1 MDVFKIGLI
10 ILAAA
15 AAACAGAVV
24 LKVADGEA
32 FYYGQVSFFSP
43 NGKLPYGEGESAVK
57 REILENGSRIVETVT
72 QPGRAP
78 GMRAVEIVTV
88 LKRRGKT
95 LAYDA
100 SDAGA
105 TFSGRLI
112 FKDASLKAW
121 TYDIKLKE
129 GGTIT
134 GTGELTPAGI
144 KTSKL
149 LSGTARPML
158 IKEDLG
164 VIKPA
169 EYARR
174 VAEMA
179 PARGAE

>member
-1 MDVFKIGLI
+1 MDVLKLGLI

-24 LKVADGEA
+24 LKVQNGEA

-43 NGKLPYGEGESAVK
+43 NGKLPYGETESAVK
-57 REILENGSRIVETVT
+57 REVLENGARIVETVT

-78 GMRAVEIVTV
+78 GMRPVEIVTE

-100 SDAGA
+100 ADAGG
-105 TFSGRLI
+105 TFTGRLV
-112 FKDASLKAW
+112 FKDAELKAW
-121 TYDIKLKE
+121 TYDIKLKA
-129 GGTIT
+129 GGTIK

-144 KTSKL
+144 KTAKQL
-149 LSGTARPML
+149 AGTASPML

-164 VIKPA
+164 VIKAA
-169 EYARR
+169 EYKTR
-174 VAEMA
+174 VVDMQ

>member
-1 MDVFKIGLI
+1 MDIFKIGLI

-24 LKVADGEA
+24 LKVQNGEA

-43 NGKLPYGEGESAVK
+43 DGKLPYGETESVVK
-57 REILENGSRIVETVT
+57 REVLENGARIVETVT

-78 GMRAVEIVTV
+78 GMRPVEIVTE

-100 SDAGA
+100 KDAGG

-112 FKDASLKAW
+112 FKDSGLKAW
-121 TYDIKLKE
+121 TYDIKLRD

-144 KTSKL
+144 KTAKQL
-149 LSGTARPML
+149 AGTARAML
-158 IKEDLG
+158 VKEDLG
-164 VIKPA
+164 VIKAA

-174 VAEMA
+174 VAEMM

>member
-1 MDVFKIGLI
+1 MDIFKIGLI

-32 FYYGQVSFFSP
+32 FYYGQVSFFSQ
-43 NGKLPYGEGESAVK
+43 NGKLPYGESEAAVK
-57 REILENGSRIVETVT
+57 RQILENGSRIVETVT

-78 GMRAVEIVTV
+78 GMRAVEIVTE

-95 LAYDA
+95 LVYDA
-100 SDAGA
+100 KDAGA
-105 TFSGRLI
+105 TFTGTIL
-112 FKDASLKAW
+112 FKDSALKAW
-121 TYDIKLKE
+121 TYDIKLKD

-149 LSGTARPML
+149 LGGIARPML

-164 VIKPA
+164 VIKAA
-169 EYARR
+169 EYVMR

>member
-1 MDVFKIGLI
+1 MDTFKIGLV

-24 LKVADGEA
+24 LKVPEGEA

-43 NGKLPYGEGESAVK
+43 NGKLPYGETESVVK
-57 REILENGSRIVETVT
+57 REILENGARIVETVT

-78 GMRAVEIVTV
+78 GMRPAAIVTV

-95 LAYDA
+95 LAYYATD
-100 SDAGA
+100 SGA
-105 TFSGRLI
+105 TFTGRLT
-112 FKDASLKAW
+112 FKDAGLKAW
-121 TYDIKLKE
+121 TYDIKLKD

-134 GTGELTPAGI
+134 GAGELTPAGI
-144 KTSKL
+144 KTAKQL
-149 LSGTARPML
+149 GGVARPML

-164 VIKPA
+164 TIKAA
-169 EYARR
+169 EYMRR

-179 PARGAE
+179 PPRWAE

>member
-1 MDVFKIGLI
+1 MDIFKIGLV
-10 ILAAA
+10 ILAGA

-24 LKVADGEA
+24 LKVPDGEA

-43 NGKLPYGEGESAVK
+43 NGKLPYGETESAVK
-57 REILENGSRIVETVT
+57 REILDNGSRIVETVT

-78 GMRAVEIVTV
+78 GMRPMEIVTQ
-88 LKRRGKT
+88 LRRRGKT

-100 SDAGA
+100 TDAGA
-105 TFSGRLI
+105 TFTGRLV
-112 FKDASLKAW
+112 FKDAGLKAW
-121 TYDIKLKE
+121 TCDIKLKD

-134 GTGELTPAGI
+134 GTGELSAAGI
-144 KTSKL
+144 KTAKQL
-149 LSGTARPML
+149 GGTARPMF

-164 VIKPA
+164 SIKAA
-169 EYARR
+169 EYTRR